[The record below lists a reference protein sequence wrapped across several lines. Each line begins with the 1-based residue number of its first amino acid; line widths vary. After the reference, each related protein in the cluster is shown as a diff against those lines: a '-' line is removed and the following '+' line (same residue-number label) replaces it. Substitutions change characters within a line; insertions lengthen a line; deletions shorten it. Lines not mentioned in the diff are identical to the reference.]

1 MSAIDKLNGRI
12 TREVNKLLPDIEIIG
27 IRLLKKIDENKW
39 SFCVAFRDGDFLSL
53 SDEFEICCEGIG
65 LKIVKNPIQ
74 PRFVSPG
81 ISVMERD
88 GSRVNRKQKHEH

>member
-27 IRLLKKIDENKW
+27 IRLLKKIDENRW

-53 SDEFEICCEGIG
+53 SDEFEICCEG
-65 LKIVKNPIQ
+65 LKLVITKNHSQ
-74 PRFVSPG
+74 PRFVSPE
-81 ISVMERD
+81 ISAMERD
-88 GSRVNRKQKHEH
+88 NSRVKKKARA